1 MRLTA
6 GAHLRAAPGPASA
19 ELPHRNAGFDPNV
32 RTIWLAEGLV
42 NYIPEAGLRTLL
54 SSVAEVG
61 APDTLAMVHG
71 TPHCPTAC
79 RHRCSPFPC
88 WSCASAGNACD
99 TPLLNLL
106 SHCHADLW
114 CPLLSIEC

>member
-1 MRLTA
+1 M
-6 GAHLRAAPGPASA
+6 
-19 ELPHRNAGFDPNV
+19 

-79 RHRCSPFPC
+79 RHRAAHSL
-88 WSCASAGNACD
+88 AGRVHLQAMLV
-99 TPLLNLL
+99 TPL
-106 SHCHADLW
+106 C
-114 CPLLSIEC
+114 